1 MKTPSQDSSQ
11 ASKNVLGKTDLL
23 TPNLLALY
31 MDPIANLLTKI
42 RNAQK
47 ASHESVT
54 VPHSKIKEAIAK
66 ILQKE
71 GFVGEVKVMTKDQF
85 PEIKIMLKE
94 GQELELTKVSKSGQR
109 IYVKNDMIRKVKN
122 GFGVSIMST
131 SQGIMT
137 GTEARKKKI
146 GGEFICTVS

>member
-1 MKTPSQDSSQ
+1 
-11 ASKNVLGKTDLL
+11 
-23 TPNLLALY
+23 

-94 GQELELTKVSKSGQR
+94 GQELELTKVSKS
-109 IYVKNDMIRKVKN
+109 
-122 GFGVSIMST
+122 
-131 SQGIMT
+131 
-137 GTEARKKKI
+137 
-146 GGEFICTVS
+146 